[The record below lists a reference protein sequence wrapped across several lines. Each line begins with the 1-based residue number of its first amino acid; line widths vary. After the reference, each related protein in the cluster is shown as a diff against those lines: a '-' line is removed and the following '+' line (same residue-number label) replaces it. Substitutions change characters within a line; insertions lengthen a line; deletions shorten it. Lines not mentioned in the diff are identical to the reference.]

1 MLGALRDQGLLKV
14 EAFTSWLA
22 EQQIRVDR
30 TLISHWSSGRSH
42 LPADL
47 LPRLAAFT
55 ERPDLVFGAYVRQ
68 VGCEVVRTPRG
79 VTRGRELVK
88 LLLEAGATLG
98 WLQRSLVE
106 AMAPDSPG
114 GEAVTSKECRELR
127 QHLDAF
133 IQQLADIRAQ
143 LQHLETTGR

>member
-14 EAFTSWLA
+14 EAFISWLA

-30 TLISHWSSGRSH
+30 TLVSHWTSGRSH

-47 LPRLAAFT
+47 LPRIAAFT
-55 ERPDLVFGAYVRQ
+55 DRPDLVFGTYVRQ
-68 VGCEVVRTPRG
+68 VDCEVVRTPRG
-79 VTRGRELVK
+79 VARGRELVK

-98 WLQRSLVE
+98 RLQRSLVE

-114 GEAVTSKECRELR
+114 GEAVTGDECRELR

-133 IQQLADIRAQ
+133 IQQLVDIRAQ
-143 LQHLETTGR
+143 LRHLEDAEC